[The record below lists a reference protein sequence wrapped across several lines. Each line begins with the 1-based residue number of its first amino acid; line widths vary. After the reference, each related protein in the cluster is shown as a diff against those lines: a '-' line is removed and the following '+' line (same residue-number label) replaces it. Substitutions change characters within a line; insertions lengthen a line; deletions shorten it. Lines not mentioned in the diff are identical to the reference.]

1 MKGTKLLELG
11 NEILEELDL
20 IKKWNKAYED
30 DQPLVPDAV
39 YDKALRE
46 LREKERVYVENQKN
60 EKDQLL
66 QQIKDHSPTQNVG
79 ESVLFNDKFKKVAHN
94 SPMLSL
100 ANGYNKDD
108 VISFVEKLQAEYGKD
123 LAFTCELKID
133 GLAMSL
139 RYSVE
144 KGVFLQAITRGDG
157 MVGEDVTHTVSTIS
171 EKYIPKKIIQFTDA
185 NYRDNTNDE
194 YIEIRGE
201 IYLPKDEFKR
211 VNYELEEEGEDAFMN
226 PRNAAAGT
234 IRQKDETVAKERKL
248 AFFTYGTSVRMLETL
263 GFTSYSGAVLQFE
276 TYGFAKNEYRQ
287 SFTKSEDIWSYIE
300 KWTQQRDALPFEIDG
315 IVIKVDDISKYE
327 EIGYTAKAPKWAL
340 AYKFPAEEVTTV
352 LNDITFTVGRTGM
365 VTPNANFDTVKVAGT
380 NVSRATL
387 HNVDFIRDRDLRIG
401 DTIVI
406 RKAGDI
412 IPEVVKVISDKRDE
426 KAKAFEMISNCP
438 ECQEPIVR
446 LDDEVAYYCMNPD
459 CQAQLI
465 QKIIHFASRKA
476 MNIDGFGDKVA
487 ELLFQKERIHKLSD
501 IYQLTYDD
509 LIGLTLDGHSLQDKS
524 VTNLL
529 NAIEKS
535 KENSLE
541 RLLFGLG
548 IRHVGEKSA
557 QILARHFGTYE
568 NLAKAEREQ
577 IASIDGFGNK
587 IAESLYV
594 AMQSEHMRE
603 LIENF
608 EQAGVNL
615 VYTGQIITADVS
627 SYFYDKKVVIT
638 GTFQN
643 WKRTELA
650 SMLEL
655 RGAKVQG
662 SVSKKTDLVL
672 AGSEAGSKRTKAESL
687 GVKVIGET
695 EITQYLEEI
704 TYE

>member
-1 MKGTKLLELG
+1 MEEQQLIELSK
-11 NEILEELDL
+11 EILKELDV

-30 DQPLVPDAV
+30 DQPLVPDTV

-46 LREKERVYVENQKN
+46 LREKENLYIENQKDEN
-60 EKDQLL
+60 DVLL
-66 QQIKDHSPTQNVG
+66 NQIKKQSPTQNVG
-79 ESVLFNDKFKKVAHN
+79 ESVLYNEKFQKVAHN
-94 SPMLSL
+94 SRMFSL
-100 ANGYNKDD
+100 ANGYSKED
-108 VISFVEKLQAEYGKD
+108 VISFIEKLQTEFGKD

-139 RYSVE
+139 RYNVE
-144 KGVFLQAITRGDG
+144 NGAFLQAITRGDG
-157 MVGEDVTHTVSTIS
+157 TVGEDVTHTVRTIS
-171 EKYIPKKIIQFTDA
+171 KQYIPKEIKQLIDA
-185 NYRDNTNDE
+185 DYHGSTNE
-194 YIEIRGE
+194 GYIEIRGE
-201 IYLPKDEFKR
+201 IYLPKVEFKR
-211 VNYELEEEGEDAFMN
+211 INDELENQGEDAFMN

-234 IRQKDETVAKERKL
+234 IRQKDESVAASRNL
-248 AFFTYGTSVRMLETL
+248 AFFTYGTSVKMLETL
-263 GFTSYSGAVLQFE
+263 GFTSYNEALNQFE
-276 TYGFAKNEYRQ
+276 TYGFTKNDYRKCF
-287 SFTKSEDIWSYIE
+287 SKSEDVWNYIE
-300 KWTQQRDALPFEIDG
+300 NWTTKRNTLPFEIDG
-315 IVIKVDDISKYE
+315 IVIKVDDITKYE

-387 HNVDFIRDRDLRIG
+387 HNIDFIRDRDLRIG

-412 IPEVVKVISDKRDE
+412 IPEVVKVISDKRANDAQE
-426 KAKAFEMISNCP
+426 FEMITNCP
-438 ECQEPIVR
+438 ECHEPIVR
-446 LDDEVAYYCMNPD
+446 IDDEVAYYCMNPD

-487 ELLFQKERIHKLSD
+487 ELLFQKGLIHKLSD
-501 IYQLTYDD
+501 IYTLQYED

-529 NAIEKS
+529 AAIEKS

-557 QILARHFGTYE
+557 QILAKHFGTYE
-568 NLAKAEREQ
+568 NIAQAACDQ

-594 AMQSEHMRE
+594 AMQSEHMKE
-603 LIENF
+603 LIVQFEN
-608 EQAGVNL
+608 AGVNL
-615 VYTGQIITADVS
+615 TYTGQVILADES
-627 SYFYDKKVVIT
+627 NYFYDKKIVIT
-638 GTFQN
+638 GTFQT
-643 WKRTELA
+643 WKRTDLA
-650 SMLEL
+650 VLLEQ

-672 AGSEAGSKRTKAESL
+672 AGSEAGSKRTKAETL
-687 GVKVIGET
+687 GVKVIEEA
-695 EITQYLEEI
+695 EIMQYLEET